1 MSECPLSQL
10 ELFRGADYQTSIDGS
25 YWSSILPTG
34 DCDKSTLTFDL
45 KSVEEYTDPSSFQLR
60 LKCGIRKPD
69 SADNTKTKPIDDK
82 DEIGPVDGLFDSLF
96 SQIIVF

>member
-69 SADNTKTKPIDDK
+69 ASDNTKTKPIDDK
-82 DEIGPVDGLFDSLF
+82 DETC
-96 SQIIVF
+96 